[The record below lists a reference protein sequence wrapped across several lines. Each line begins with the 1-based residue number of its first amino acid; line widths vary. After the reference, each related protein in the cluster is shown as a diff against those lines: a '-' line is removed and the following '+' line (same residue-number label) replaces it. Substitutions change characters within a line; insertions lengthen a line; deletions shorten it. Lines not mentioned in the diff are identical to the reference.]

1 MTAAVIDRVIG
12 IDLGTT
18 FSVVAHVDAQ
28 GRPVTIANTE
38 GDLTTPSVVF
48 LDKAGAII
56 GKEAVKA
63 AEFEPDRVAMHPKR
77 EMGQSWFRHPVRG
90 EMLRPEVLQA
100 LILQKLKQDAETRVG
115 PVNKAVIT
123 VPAYFNEP
131 RRKAT
136 QDAGRMAGLEVIDII
151 NEPTAAAI
159 AYGVQ
164 QGFLNPDQPN
174 PKKEIVLVYDLG
186 GGTFDVTLME
196 ISQNCFVVLA
206 TAGDVELGGIDW
218 DNRIVDFV
226 ATEFMQQHSIDP
238 REDPAARYRL
248 HAEAED
254 AKRSLSTR
262 MEVQIA
268 FAHEG
273 KRLRLPLTR
282 ARFEML
288 TGDLVD
294 RTELTVKRLL
304 REAKLQYSDLTRVLV
319 VGGSSRMPMIAEML
333 ERETGFKVDR
343 SLSMDEA
350 VAQGAAIYGQSLLNS
365 ANAGHIPL
373 RVKNV
378 NSHDL
383 GVLGISPST
392 GMNRRQLMIARNTPL
407 PTEKTHTFVTFRE
420 SQRSVSVPVVE
431 GGDASGN
438 NSTLIGKCVVSRLM
452 IGLPARTP
460 IEVTFRYL
468 DNGRLEVRAFL
479 PTIGRDAIL
488 TIERATGMPDDQ
500 LAAWTQAVQ
509 LGLPDGYARPFDESS
524 KDSSAAPSAT
534 EATAPQAVPTAPVAK
549 PVVPVAQPVV
559 AVAQPV
565 ATVAASPIAAVVA
578 QPVTVANGLPIA
590 VAVPVAAVLAEWP
603 SIEPSFPAEA
613 VPSGET
619 AESVEADSFDFFGE
633 STSSSTGAEVEETAD
648 LTAQFT
654 SEETVIESVTPDSE
668 PSPVDFFASEEAVND
683 EPLAESEPVESGAE
697 PNPLDFFD
705 EFVK

>member
-1 MTAAVIDRVIG
+1 MTGETTDRVIG

-18 FSVVAHVDAQ
+18 FSVVSHVDVQ
-28 GRPVTIANTE
+28 GRATTIANTE

-48 LDKAGAII
+48 FDKAGAVV
-56 GKEAVKA
+56 GKEAAKA
-63 AEFEPDRVAMHPKR
+63 AEFEPDRIAMHPKR
-77 EMGQSWFRHPVRG
+77 DMGQTWYRHPVRG
-90 EMLRPEVLQA
+90 ESLRPEVLQA
-100 LILQKLKQDAETRVG
+100 VILKKLKHDAETRLG
-115 PVNKAVIT
+115 PISKAVIT

-136 QDAGRMAGLEVIDII
+136 QDAGRMAGLDVIDII

-159 AYGVQ
+159 AYAVQ

-174 PKKEIVLVYDLG
+174 TKKEIVLVYDLG

-218 DNRIVDFV
+218 DNRIIDFV
-226 ATEFMQQHSIDP
+226 AAEFLKQHNIDP
-238 REDPAARYRL
+238 RQDPSAGYRL
-248 HAEAED
+248 RAEAED

-262 MEVQIA
+262 LEVQIA

-273 KRLRLPLTR
+273 KPLRLSLTR
-282 ARFEML
+282 TKLEML

-294 RTELTVKRLL
+294 RTEMTVKRLL

-350 VAQGAAIYGQSLLNS
+350 VAQGAAIYGQSLLDS
-365 ANAGHIPL
+365 ATSGRPPL
-373 RVKNV
+373 SVKNV

-383 GVLGISPST
+383 GVLGLSPST
-392 GMNRRQLMIARNTPL
+392 GRNRRQLMIARNTPL
-407 PTEKTHTFVTFRE
+407 PAEMTHTFSTFRE

-438 NSTLIGKCVVSRLM
+438 NATQIGKCVVSKLM

-479 PTIGRDAIL
+479 PTIGRDAVL
-488 TIERATGMPDDQ
+488 TIERATGMPDDK
-500 LAAWTQAVQ
+500 LVAWMQAVQ
-509 LGLPDGYARPFDESS
+509 LGLPDGYVRPADELPTTTA
-524 KDSSAAPSAT
+524 DAAL
-534 EATAPQAVPTAPVAK
+534 TAVPVAK
-549 PVVPVAQPVV
+549 PVIPVAQPVL

-565 ATVAASPIAAVVA
+565 AVAVALPAAVA
-578 QPVTVANGLPIA
+578 I
-590 VAVPVAAVLAEWP
+590 PVAAVQAAWPSVESPLLAEAIP
-603 SIEPSFPAEA
+603 VSDSSPNI
-613 VPSGET
+613 
-619 AESVEADSFDFFGE
+619 EADLFDFFGE
-633 STSSSTGAEVEETAD
+633 ADAPSETGD
-648 LTAQFT
+648 LTAELGT
-654 SEETVIESVTPDSE
+654 
-668 PSPVDFFASEEAVND
+668 EEAVTQVAAND
-683 EPLAESEPVESGAE
+683 QESDPLDFLTNDAAPNDASATEPATGSE
-697 PNPLDFFD
+697 PNPLDFF
-705 EFVK
+705 EQFVK

>member
-1 MTAAVIDRVIG
+1 MSEAAADRVIG

-18 FSVVAHVDAQ
+18 FSVVAHVDVQ
-28 GRPVTIANTE
+28 GRAVTITNTE

-48 LDKAGAII
+48 LDPAGAVV
-56 GKEAVKA
+56 GKEGAKA
-63 AEFEPDRVAMHPKR
+63 AEFEPDRIAMHPKR
-77 EMGQSWFRHPVRG
+77 DMGQTWYRHPVRG
-90 EMLRPEVLQA
+90 ESLRPEVLQA
-100 LILQKLKQDAETRVG
+100 LILRKLKQDAEAKLG
-115 PVNKAVIT
+115 PVSKAVIT

-136 QDAGRMAGLEVIDII
+136 QDAGRMAGLDVIDII

-164 QGFLNPDQPN
+164 QGFLNSDQPN
-174 PKKEIVLVYDLG
+174 AATEIVLVYDLG
-186 GGTFDVTLME
+186 GGTFDVTLMQ
-196 ISQNCFVVLA
+196 ISQNCFTVLA

-218 DNRIVDFV
+218 DNRICDFV
-226 ATEFMQQHSIDP
+226 ATEFLREHNVDP
-238 REDPAARYRL
+238 RQDASARYRL
-248 HAEAED
+248 RTEAED

-304 REAKLQYSDLTRVLV
+304 RDAKLQYSDLTRVLV

-333 ERETGFKVDR
+333 ERETGFPVDR

-350 VAQGAAIYGQSLLNS
+350 VAHGAAIYGQSLLNS
-365 ANAGHIPL
+365 ENSGEPRL

-407 PTEKTHTFVTFRE
+407 PAEATHTFSTYRE

-438 NSTLIGKCVVSRLM
+438 NATQIGKCVVSRLM

-479 PTIGRDAIL
+479 PTIGRDAVL
-488 TIERATGMPDDQ
+488 AIERATGMPDDKL
-500 LAAWTQAVQ
+500 LAWMQAVQ
-509 LGLPDGYARPFDESS
+509 LGLPDGYARPPEDT
-524 KDSSAAPSAT
+524 PVT
-534 EATAPQAVPTAPVAK
+534 TAPVAMPVAQ

-559 AVAQPV
+559 AVARPVGAPV
-565 ATVAASPIAAVVA
+565 AQPIVAAVVQPFAHPVA
-578 QPVTVANGLPIA
+578 QPVAAMRAGG
-590 VAVPVAAVLAEWP
+590 VAVPIVTAAWP
-603 SIEPSFPAEA
+603 NFESPPFDAAPPAAEA
-613 VPSGET
+613 AP
-619 AESVEADSFDFFGE
+619 AIEADPFDFFGE
-633 STSSSTGAEVEETAD
+633 SAAPVEASDLTAEINADKTALEVPVTGAE
-648 LTAQFT
+648 
-654 SEETVIESVTPDSE
+654 PD
-668 PSPVDFFASEEAVND
+668 PLDFLAGGAVND
-683 EPLAESEPVESGAE
+683 SPTSADDASGES
-697 PNPLDFFD
+697 NPLDFFG

>member
-1 MTAAVIDRVIG
+1 MTAATIDQVIG

-28 GRPVTIANTE
+28 GRATTISNTE

-63 AEFEPDRVAMHPKR
+63 AEFEPDRVAIHPKR
-77 EMGQSWFRHPVRG
+77 EMGQTWYQHPVRG
-90 EMLRPEVLQA
+90 ELLRPEVLQA
-100 LILQKLKQDAETRVG
+100 LILKKLKQDAEIRLG

-136 QDAGRMAGLEVIDII
+136 QDAGRMAGLDVIDII

-174 PKKEIVLVYDLG
+174 PNKEIVLVYDLG

-218 DNRIVDFV
+218 DNRIMDFV
-226 ATEFMQQHSIDP
+226 ATEFIQQHNIDP

-248 HAEAED
+248 RAEAED

-282 ARFEML
+282 ARLEML

-350 VAQGAAIYGQSLLNS
+350 VAQGAAIYGQSLLDS
-365 ANAGHIPL
+365 ANSGQAPL
-373 RVKNV
+373 QVKNV

-383 GVLGISPST
+383 GVLGLSSST
-392 GMNRRQLMIARNTPL
+392 GMNRRQLMIPRNTPL
-407 PTEKTHTFVTFRE
+407 PAEKTHTFVTFRE

-438 NSTLIGKCVVSRLM
+438 NATQIGKCVVSRLM

-468 DNGRLEVRAFL
+468 ENGRLEVRAFL
-479 PTIGRDAIL
+479 PTIGRDAVL
-488 TIERATGMPDDQ
+488 AIERATGMPDDK
-500 LAAWTQAVQ
+500 LTAWMQAVQ
-509 LGLPDGYARPFDESS
+509 LGLPDGYARPVD
-524 KDSSAAPSAT
+524 DAPLMAAPLTNAVAPVT
-534 EATAPQAVPTAPVAK
+534 ITAIPVAK
-549 PVVPVAQPVV
+549 PVVPVAQSIAT
-559 AVAQPV
+559 AVALPM
-565 ATVAASPIAAVVA
+565 ATVIA
-578 QPVTVANGLPIA
+578 QPVTMPETVPIA
-590 VAVPVAAVLAEWP
+590 VAIPITEDHAPTAFAEWP
-603 SIEPSFPAEA
+603 NVEPSLIEDESP
-613 VPSGET
+613 T
-619 AESVEADSFDFFGE
+619 AES
-633 STSSSTGAEVEETAD
+633 TPTAD
-648 LTAQFT
+648 ADMF
-654 SEETVIESVTPDSE
+654 
-668 PSPVDFFASEEAVND
+668 DFFASSETSD
-683 EPLAESEPVESGAE
+683 EVPIEDSATQRHATSE

-705 EFVK
+705 EFVE

>member
-1 MTAAVIDRVIG
+1 MAAATRDQVIG

-28 GRPVTIANTE
+28 GRATTIANTE

-48 LDKAGAII
+48 LDKAGAVI

-77 EMGQSWFRHPVRG
+77 EIGQTWFQHPVRG
-90 EMLRPEVLQA
+90 ELLRPEVLQA
-100 LILQKLKQDAETRVG
+100 LILKKLKQDAEIKLG

-136 QDAGRMAGLEVIDII
+136 QDAGRMAGLDVIDII

-174 PKKEIVLVYDLG
+174 PNKEIVLVYDLG

-218 DNRIVDFV
+218 DNRIMDFV
-226 ATEFMQQHSIDP
+226 ATEFIQQHNLDP

-248 HAEAED
+248 RAEAED

-268 FAHEG
+268 FAYEG
-273 KRLRLPLTR
+273 KRLRLSLTR
-282 ARFEML
+282 ARLEML

-294 RTELTVKRLL
+294 RTEMTVKRLL
-304 REAKLQYSDLTRVLV
+304 REAKLPCSDLTRVLV

-350 VAQGAAIYGQSLLNS
+350 VAQGAAIYGQSLLDS
-365 ANAGHIPL
+365 ANYGQAPL

-383 GVLGISPST
+383 GVLGLSSST

-407 PTEKTHTFVTFRE
+407 PAEKTHTFVTFRE

-438 NSTLIGKCVVSRLM
+438 NATQIGKCVVSRLM

-468 DNGRLEVRAFL
+468 ENGRLEVRAFL
-479 PTIGRDAIL
+479 PTIGRDAVL
-488 TIERATGMPDDQ
+488 AIERATGMPDDK
-500 LAAWTQAVQ
+500 LTAWMQAVQ
-509 LGLPDGYARPFDESS
+509 LGLPDGYARPVEDAPMMTTPPTN
-524 KDSSAAPSAT
+524 DAAPAPV
-534 EATAPQAVPTAPVAK
+534 TAIPVAK
-549 PVVPVAQPVV
+549 PVVPVAQPIAA
-559 AVAQPV
+559 AVALPM
-565 ATVAASPIAAVVA
+565 ATVIA
-578 QPVTVANGLPIA
+578 QPVTLSETVPIA
-590 VAVPVAAVLAEWP
+590 VALAIPVSADHVPTAFAEWP
-603 SIEPSFPAEA
+603 NAETSPIA
-613 VPSGET
+613 D
-619 AESVEADSFDFFGE
+619 ESPTADSAPAADADVFDFFVSSE
-633 STSSSTGAEVEETAD
+633 SSDEAPTEDSATQSHSTS
-648 LTAQFT
+648 
-654 SEETVIESVTPDSE
+654 
-668 PSPVDFFASEEAVND
+668 
-683 EPLAESEPVESGAE
+683 E

-705 EFVK
+705 EFVE